1 MTKEHKAFLKNECVS
16 DQLLIFWRDCSDC
29 ARITVQYVLSCDQL
43 KMNRFEHPQH
53 SRNCAKYKSQGTTI
67 YAITTNWKFAC
78 SAGL

>member
-29 ARITVQYVLSCDQL
+29 ARITVQHVLSCDQL

-67 YAITTNWKFAC
+67 YAITIT
-78 SAGL
+78 